1 MSKTL
6 TIAPFNRVEGDLKIK
21 VEIKNGVL
29 ADAMVSGVMFRGFEK
44 ILKGRY
50 PEDALVFTPR
60 ICGMCSI
67 SHSVASS
74 NALKS
79 VSEEFSPSENG
90 RVARNICH
98 AVENVASHISQF
110 YLYCAPDFLNE
121 KYKKLAVYSHLWDR
135 LLPAKG
141 SSFIKVLNERKRF
154 FEILGLIAGKW
165 PHTLALQPGG
175 ITKSLSSS
183 DILRVRGVLEQF
195 SSVAESVLL
204 GMSMND
210 YLSIKSVAEFE
221 SSFSQNES
229 DLGLFFAFAGETGL
243 TRMGKGEGRFISG
256 GGYPLAENEFYFPS
270 GSWDGVFSALDTEE
284 ITESVRYSFF
294 ESPNSSSR
302 PAADISEPKWDKTG
316 AYSWCKAPRYKEK
329 VVEVG
334 AIARQVISGDSL
346 MTELFL
352 KYGSTV
358 FTRIFARLHETVKL
372 LNEMRS
378 WMEQLEPNG
387 NYYAKN
393 VLRET
398 ASGYGI
404 TEAARGFL
412 GHWISVDNGRIKNYQ
427 VITPTAWNASPR
439 DEKGVPG
446 AMEQALINT
455 PIEDEQ
461 NPIEIEHIIR
471 SYDPCL
477 VCSVH

>member
-21 VEIKNGVL
+21 VEIRNGVL
-29 ADAMVSGVMFRGFEK
+29 TDAMVSGVMFRGFEK

-79 VSEEFSPSENG
+79 VSEKFSPSENG
-90 RVARNICH
+90 RIARNICH
-98 AVENVASHISQF
+98 AVENVMSHLSHF

-121 KYKKLAVYSHLWDR
+121 KYKKLAVYSHLLDR

-141 SSFIKVLNERKRF
+141 SSFVNILNERKRF
-154 FEILGLIAGKW
+154 LEILGLIAGKW

-183 DILRVRGVLEQF
+183 DILRILGVLEQF
-195 SSVAESVLL
+195 CSVVETVLL

-210 YLSIKSVAEFE
+210 YLRIKSIAEFE

-229 DLGLFFAFAGETGL
+229 DLGLFFAFAMDAGL
-243 TRMGKGEGRFISG
+243 TRMGKGQGMFISG
-256 GGYPLAENEFYFPS
+256 GSYPQAENEFYFPR
-270 GSWDGVFSALDTEE
+270 GSWDCGLSALDTEE
-284 ITESVRYSFF
+284 ITESVKYSFF
-294 ESPNSSSR
+294 ESPNSSAR
-302 PAADISEPKWDKTG
+302 PAADISEPKWDKPG
-316 AYSWCKAPRYKEK
+316 AYSWCKAPRYKGK

-334 AIARQVISGDSL
+334 PIARQVISGDPL
-346 MTELFL
+346 MTELFM

-372 LNEMRS
+372 LSEMRL
-378 WMEQLEPNG
+378 WIERLEPNG
-387 NYYAKN
+387 NYYSKN
-393 VLRET
+393 VLKET

-412 GHWISVDNGRIKNYQ
+412 GHWINVNNGRIKNYQ

-439 DEKGVPG
+439 DEKGVHG
-446 AMEQALINT
+446 AMEQSLINT
-455 PIEDEQ
+455 PVEDEQ
-461 NPIEIEHIIR
+461 NPVEIDHIIR